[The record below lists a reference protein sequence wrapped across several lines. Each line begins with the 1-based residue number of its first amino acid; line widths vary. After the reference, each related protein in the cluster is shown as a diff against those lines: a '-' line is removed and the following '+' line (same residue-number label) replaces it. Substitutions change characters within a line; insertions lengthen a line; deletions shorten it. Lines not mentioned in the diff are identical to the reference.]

1 MEPLLGFED
10 EVMNVGEDKEMSS
23 SSSSNGY
30 KLVPWLS
37 WDEWDFVRES
47 LFSSSSDKVASALR
61 RISTW
66 RSRGCLPVVI
76 DVTASIIEI
85 QQKDPYY
92 RSRDNEFQA
101 ANVLDSD
108 QLLAMLYCMAIMRL
122 VNCVVEKTRR
132 KTEASI
138 AEAANAIGI
147 PRKLIDVRHEG
158 SHRDLPALQVVR
170 DCSDKALDWLQ
181 AYYWEPQ
188 KNQIPL
194 QRDGAIDIRREIKSK
209 LQELAFCL
217 KMKQNPQLGPSLM
230 KGKRGKHYE
239 GLCGRNKFISV
250 MTGKLHSS
258 KSGGSNKKWTKCLK
272 NLVKLYSTLSSEIVS
287 VLLEFLLNA
296 FDDSSNLEFP
306 NDSHVVKNVQTS
318 LDDWKPVITK
328 FSNKD
333 PELLLSLLKAV
344 LYMIENEEAKKYET
358 GGQSLTST
366 EYGMGTHRME
376 HLSYLFAW
384 LVGLLEG
391 LKSLRKT
398 NSSAERNISNSFLV
412 ELLRKCLLLS
422 ATGNKLLVDSS
433 LHLAQLVGNLS
444 IMEKLRKLSLI
455 CLSHLDGSEENSSL
469 SRCENVQEDILRAE
483 KKLEFVKHYK
493 MERKVVMTAD
503 GDVGNRNR
511 WVLAKSWNSCPIG
524 MLPRDLGSSGHL
536 PILDCDDRKQSGP
549 QPVEKNEIMELN
561 QYGGKREASC
571 DIHQLDNSS
580 IKKMKETV
588 EVCQLNTDGISLFD
602 DSIGHLMIGGV
613 WKKVSEQEL
622 ETIKSRV
629 RILI

>member
-10 EVMNVGEDKEMSS
+10 EVMNVGEDKEMSSSS

-92 RSRDNEFQA
+92 RSRDNEYQA

-194 QRDGAIDIRREIKSK
+194 QRDGTADIQREIKSK
-209 LQELAFCL
+209 IQELAFCL
-217 KMKQNPQLGPSLM
+217 KMKQNPQLGPSVM
-230 KGKRGKHYE
+230 KGKR
-239 GLCGRNKFISV
+239 
-250 MTGKLHSS
+250 
-258 KSGGSNKKWTKCLK
+258 SNKKWIKCLK

-328 FSNKD
+328 FSNKE

-344 LYMIENEEAKKYET
+344 LHMIENEEAKKYQT
-358 GGQSLTST
+358 GGQSPTST
-366 EYGMGTHRME
+366 ESGMGTHQME

-391 LKSLRKT
+391 LKSLRRT
-398 NSSAERNISNSFLV
+398 NSSAERNISNSFMV

-444 IMEKLRKLSLI
+444 IREKLRKLSLI

-469 SRCENVQEDILRAE
+469 SRCENMQEDIRQAA
-483 KKLEFVKHYK
+483 KKLEFVKCYMMK
-493 MERKVVMTAD
+493 RKVAMTAD
-503 GDVGNRNR
+503 GDVENRNR

-524 MLPRDLGSSGHL
+524 MLPRDLGSSGRL
-536 PILDCDDRKQSGP
+536 PFLDCDDSKQSGP

-561 QYGGKREASC
+561 QCGGKREASC
-571 DIHQLDNSS
+571 DIQLLDNSS
-580 IKKMKETV
+580 IKKLKETV
-588 EVCQLNTDGISLFD
+588 EVCQSNTDDVSLFE
-602 DSIGHLMIGGV
+602 DSKGHLMIGGV
-613 WKKVSEQEL
+613 WKKVSKQEL
-622 ETIKSRV
+622 ETIKSGV

>member
-10 EVMNVGEDKEMSS
+10 EVMNVGEDKEMSSS

-92 RSRDNEFQA
+92 RSRDNEYQA

-194 QRDGAIDIRREIKSK
+194 QRDGAADIRREIKSK

-230 KGKRGKHYE
+230 KGKR
-239 GLCGRNKFISV
+239 
-250 MTGKLHSS
+250 
-258 KSGGSNKKWTKCLK
+258 SNKKWTKCLK

-328 FSNKD
+328 FSNKE

-344 LYMIENEEAKKYET
+344 LHMIENEEAKKYET

-366 EYGMGTHRME
+366 EYGMGTYRME

-391 LKSLRKT
+391 LKSLRRT
-398 NSSAERNISNSFLV
+398 NSSAERNISNSFMV

-444 IMEKLRKLSLI
+444 ITEKLRKLSLI

-469 SRCENVQEDILRAE
+469 SRCEDMQEDIPKAA
-483 KKLEFVKHYK
+483 KKLEFVKRYK
-493 MERKVVMTAD
+493 MKRKVVMTAD

-524 MLPRDLGSSGHL
+524 MLPHDLGSSGRL

-571 DIHQLDNSS
+571 DIQLLDNSS

>member
-230 KGKRGKHYE
+230 KGKR
-239 GLCGRNKFISV
+239 LCGRNKFISV